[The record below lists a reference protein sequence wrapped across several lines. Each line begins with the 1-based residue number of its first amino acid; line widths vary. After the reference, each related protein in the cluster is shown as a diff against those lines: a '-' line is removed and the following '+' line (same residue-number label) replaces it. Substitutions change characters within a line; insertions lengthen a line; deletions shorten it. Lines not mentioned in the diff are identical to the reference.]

1 MTSLCQ
7 IDIKL
12 ASAQGFGKV
21 TSRGPGEQ
29 EPSQSQDRQGIRLE
43 PESNLWLE
51 AGRVAAGSQGS
62 EVGLGPG

>member
-12 ASAQGFGKV
+12 ASTQGFGKE
-21 TSRGPGEQ
+21 TSRDPGEQ
-29 EPSQSQDRQGIRLE
+29 DKQGIKLE
-43 PESNLWLE
+43 PESNPWLE